1 MAQNTPVE
9 GTASN
14 ETKSAAEAY
23 SGVIEKPGLRRLALS
38 TRPSAVVNARVYFK
52 ESLALYREATG
63 HVQKDKVI
71 GGKQSGEQRRNGV

>member
-1 MAQNTPVE
+1 MAQNAPVE

-14 ETKSAAEAY
+14 ETKSAVEAY
-23 SGVIEKPGLRRLALS
+23 FGVKEKPGLRRLALS
-38 TRPSAVVNARVYFK
+38 TRPSAVLNARVYFK

-71 GGKQSGEQRRNGV
+71 GGKQSGEKRRNGV